1 MQWLPA
7 KGSLFAGSSSSVASR
22 LMNPSPT
29 KGLFF
34 AGLPSSV
41 ASRLRPLALCWF
53 CWCVAISA
61 ALGTVSCKRHASSG
75 QAAAEALASATQL
88 PPLVLR
94 DDAKDLLLT
103 WIDNAGDFHVVQTL
117 TEVPTDAKER
127 VRVVVTTNDAG
138 NSDPVYIADLR
149 QKNADASYS
158 VTTMARNAWEELG
171 AAKRKARIEALAPV
185 TAPPT
190 SNRSPTAAAETA
202 KLAIIY
208 GAKWCGACRQ
218 AKKYLAQKGVKVLE
232 KDVDESATVQA
243 ELRSKLTK
251 AGMPPTS
258 SIPIIDIGGRILVG
272 FSQGAVDSALQ
283 ALK

>member
-7 KGSLFAGSSSSVASR
+7 KGSRFAGISSSVASH

-29 KGLFF
+29 KGIVF

-41 ASRLRPLALCWF
+41 ASRLRPLALFGF

-75 QAAAEALASATQL
+75 QATAEALASATQL
-88 PPLVLR
+88 PPLVVR
-94 DDAKDLLLT
+94 DDTKDLLLT

-138 NSDPVYIADLR
+138 NSDPVYVADLR

-185 TAPPT
+185 AAPPT

-272 FSQGAVDSALQ
+272 FSQGAVDAALQ